1 MICDA
6 PEVLAMK
13 RLILLCAVVVLL
25 AAPALRADPADD
37 VLALA
42 RKTLAL
48 VEKSAKRPKLAAR
61 LAAIERR
68 LASEPGRGGEVL
80 AELRALRRRIILSH
94 PLLDFK
100 KLLINKRPP
109 PRSLYAHMCD
119 QYYGRHSKAGPGLT
133 VLSSWKTAPK
143 AAVLLAGK
151 LPVGSVLHPDLS
163 FDAKRVIFAFCDH
176 SEAKPS
182 GVEIPTHPTVAR
194 SGFVYNDIGQR
205 RFFIYEAT
213 LDGKTVRQLTGGPS
227 DPMTRAGGRQ
237 TVMIEDFDPCYLPDG
252 GFAFISTR
260 CQSFGRC
267 HWGRYTP
274 AYLLYRAEGDGSGIR
289 QISFGE
295 ANEWDPSVLP
305 DGRLVYARW
314 DYINRHNTWFQS
326 LWVTRPDG
334 SATEHYYGNY
344 SRNPCMTSEALA
356 VPGSHKVV
364 CTATAH
370 HFVSAGSTILIDPRK
385 GRDGMAPIERIT
397 PEVKFPETEGWG
409 LKGCY
414 TTPYPLSEDLYLVS
428 YSPQIVNWERSSGR
442 YGGTWPSVNAFGIYL
457 IDTLGG
463 RELIYRDPKVSC
475 YAPIPIRPR
484 RRPPVLP
491 TAIEPGSDLKT
502 GVFYIQDVYRSTE
515 AIEPGTIKAVRINRI
530 HLQPA
535 ADKPSIT
542 CASGQAILK
551 SIVGTVPVAPDG
563 TAAFRAPAGVPL
575 QLQVLDADGLAVMTM
590 RSSIYLQGGEVSGCV
605 GCHESRKTTPALR
618 RVPRGLKIHT
628 PTPPDGP
635 QYPGALSFA
644 RTVQP
649 VLDRYC
655 ISCHGLKPKPDGKL
669 ALIGKRTRFNAAYD
683 ALTKTRGLVK
693 IARGNG
699 ETHASKPKDYFAHAG
714 KLAGILRAGPHT
726 KHVKLDRPSYQRI
739 VDWMDLNVQYFGDYS
754 FNRPEQRPLAPE
766 SVKALRAHIA
776 EVFGPELATQPIE
789 ALINVAL
796 PTSSRILK
804 APLAISA
811 GGWGQIKTAGSFWK
825 STDAPGYRKMFKLVE
840 DSIQPLAHKD
850 IDGTCGREKCVCR
863 SCWVRKLRTARIAEG
878 RK

>member
-1 MICDA
+1 MNRKLGIVISA
-6 PEVLAMK
+6 LW
-13 RLILLCAVVVLL
+13 LVVGSGVC
-25 AAPALRADPADD
+25 RADPTDE

-42 RKTLAL
+42 RKTLAF
-48 VEKSAKRPKLAAR
+48 VEKSDKRPKLATE

-68 LASEPGRGGEVL
+68 LASASDRGGEIL
-80 AELRALRRRIILSH
+80 GQLRTLRRRIILSH
-94 PLLDFK
+94 PLLDFE

-109 PRSLYAHMCD
+109 PYSLYSHMCD
-119 QYYGRHSKAGPGLT
+119 QYYGRHSKSGPGLT
-133 VLSSWKTAPK
+133 VLSSWKTEPQ
-143 AAVLLAGK
+143 AAALLEGK

-163 FDAKRVIFAFCDH
+163 FDARKVIFAFSDH
-176 SEAKPS
+176 SEAKPP
-182 GVEIPTHPTVAR
+182 GVQIPTHPTVAK

-227 DPMTRAGGRQ
+227 DPMVRAEDRQ

-252 GFAFISTR
+252 GFAFVSTR

-274 AYLLYRAEGDGSGIR
+274 AFLLYRGEGDGSGIR

-344 SRNPCMTSEALA
+344 SKNPCMTSEALA

-385 GRDGMAPIERIT
+385 GRDGMAPVERIT
-397 PEVKFPETEGWG
+397 PEINFPETEGWG

-414 TTPYPLSEDLYLVS
+414 TTPYPLNEDLYLVS
-428 YSPQIVNWERSSGR
+428 YSPEIVKWELSKGR
-442 YGGTWPSVNAFGIYL
+442 YGGTWPSVSAFGIYL

-463 RELIYRDPKVSC
+463 RELIYRDPKMSC

-491 TAIEPGSDLKT
+491 TAAQPGSDMKT
-502 GVFYIQDVYRSTE
+502 GVFFIQDVYRSTE
-515 AIEPGTIKAVRINRI
+515 AITPGTIKAVRINRI
-530 HLQPA
+530 HSQPA
-535 ADKPSIT
+535 ADKPSLSY
-542 CASGQAILK
+542 AGSQEILK
-551 SIVGTVPVAPDG
+551 SIVGTVPVGSDG
-563 TAAFRAPAGVPL
+563 TAVFSAPAGVPL
-575 QLQVLDADGLAVMTM
+575 QLQVLDANGLAVMTM
-590 RSSIYLQGGEVSGCV
+590 RSTIYLQGGEVSGCV
-605 GCHESRKTTPALR
+605 GCHESRKTTPVLQTI
-618 RVPRGLKIHT
+618 PGGLKIHT

-669 ALIGKRTRFNAAYD
+669 SLIGKRTRFNTAYD
-683 ALTKTRGLVK
+683 ALIKAKGLVK
-693 IARGNG
+693 VARENG
-699 ETHASKPKDYFAHAG
+699 ESDASKPKDYFAHAG
-714 KLAGILRAGPHT
+714 KLASILRGPHA

-754 FNRPEQRPLAPE
+754 YNRPEQRPFAPE
-766 SVKALRAHIA
+766 GVKALRAHIA
-776 EVFGPELATQPIE
+776 EVFNPELAAQPID

-796 PTSSRILK
+796 PSASRILK

-811 GGWGQIKTAGSFWK
+811 GGWGQIKKGSWD
-825 STDAPGYRKMFKLVE
+825 STDEAGYRKMLQMVKGA
-840 DSIQPLAHKD
+840 IAPLKQAD
-850 IDGTCGREKCVCR
+850 IDGTCGRDRCICR

>member
-1 MICDA
+1 
-6 PEVLAMK
+6 MK
-13 RLILLCAVVVLL
+13 RFILLCAVVVLSL
-25 AAPALRADPADD
+25 SSSLRADSVDD

-42 RKTLAL
+42 RKTLAF

-61 LAAIERR
+61 LVAIEKR
-68 LASEPGRGGEVL
+68 LASAPDGGGEVL
-80 AELRALRRRIILSH
+80 SDLKALRRRIILSH
-94 PLLDFK
+94 PLLDFE

-109 PRSLYAHMCD
+109 PFSLYSHMCD
-119 QYYGRHSKAGPGLT
+119 QYYGRHSKSGPGLT
-133 VLSSWKTAPK
+133 VLSAWKTVPK
-143 AAVLLAGK
+143 PTVLLAGK
-151 LPVGSVLHPDLS
+151 LPIGSVLHPDLS
-163 FDAKRVIFAFCDH
+163 FDAKKVIFAFCDH
-176 SEAKPS
+176 TEAKPA
-182 GVEIPTHPTVAR
+182 GVKIPTHPTVVR
-194 SGFVYNDIGQR
+194 GGFVYKDIGQR

-213 LDGKTVRQLTGGPS
+213 LDGKTVRQLTGGPG

-252 GFAFISTR
+252 GFAFVSTR

-274 AYLLYRAEGDGSGIR
+274 AYLLYRGEGDGSGIR

-344 SRNPCMTSEALA
+344 SVNPCMNSEALA

-364 CTATAH
+364 STATAH
-370 HFVSAGSTILIDPRK
+370 HFISAGSVMLIDPRK
-385 GRDGMAPIERIT
+385 GRDGMEPVERIT

-428 YSPQIVNWERSSGR
+428 YSPEIVNWDRRKGR
-442 YGGTWPSVNAFGIYL
+442 YGGTWPSASAFGIYL

-484 RRPPVLP
+484 RKPPALPPVSQ
-491 TAIEPGSDLKT
+491 PGSGLKT
-502 GVFYIQDVYRSTE
+502 GVFMIQDVHRSTE
-515 AIEPGTIKAVRINRI
+515 KIPAGTIKAVRVNRI
-530 HLQPA
+530 HSQPA
-535 ADKPSIT
+535 ADKSLLT
-542 CASGQAILK
+542 YASSQEILK
-551 SIVGTVPVAPDG
+551 SVVGTVPVSSGG
-563 TAAFRAPAGVPL
+563 TVAFQAPACETL

-590 RSSIYLQGGEVSGCV
+590 RSSVYLQPGEVSACV
-605 GCHESRKTTPALR
+605 GCHESRKDTPVLQAI
-618 RVPRGLKIHT
+618 PGGLKIQSL
-628 PTPPDGP
+628 TPPDGP
-635 QYPGALSFA
+635 KYPGGLSFA

-649 VLDRYC
+649 VLDRHC
-655 ISCHGLKPKPDGKL
+655 ISCHGLKAKPDGKL
-669 ALIGKRTRFNAAYD
+669 SLIGRRTRFNAAYD
-683 ALTKTRGLVK
+683 ALIKTKGLVK
-693 IARGNG
+693 MAMGNG

-714 KLAGILRAGPHT
+714 KLAGILRVGKHT
-726 KHVKLDRPSYQRI
+726 RHIKLDQASFQRI

-754 FNRPEQRPLAPE
+754 YNRPEQRSFDFE
-766 SVKALRAHIA
+766 GVKALKAYVA
-776 EVFGPELATQPIE
+776 ELFGEKLSAQPIE
-789 ALINVAL
+789 ALVNVAL

-804 APLAISA
+804 APLALSA
-811 GGWGQIKTAGSFWK
+811 GGWGQIEKGAWK
-825 STDAPGYRKMFKLVE
+825 STDAPGYRKMLKLVE
-840 DSIQPLAHKD
+840 GAIAPLAHKD
-850 IDGTCGREKCVCR
+850 IDGTCGREKCACR
-863 SCWVRKLRTARIAEG
+863 SCWVRKLRTARIAQG
-878 RK
+878 GK

>member
-1 MICDA
+1 MNRR
-6 PEVLAMK
+6 LAIAISA
-13 RLILLCAVVVLL
+13 LWLVAASGVGSAAV
-25 AAPALRADPADD
+25 ADD

-48 VEKSAKRPKLAAR
+48 VEKSAKRPKLAAQ
-61 LAAIERR
+61 LAAVERR
-68 LASEPGRGGEVL
+68 LASAPGRGGEVL

-94 PLLDFK
+94 PLLDFE

-109 PRSLYAHMCD
+109 PRSLYSHMCD
-119 QYYGRHSKAGPGLT
+119 QYYGRHSKSGPGLT

-163 FDAKRVIFAFCDH
+163 FDAKRVIFAFSDH
-176 SEAKPS
+176 SEAKPA
-182 GVEIPTHPTVAR
+182 GVQIPTHPTVAK

-213 LDGKTVRQLTGGPS
+213 LDGKTVRQLTGGAS
-227 DPMTRAGGRQ
+227 DPMRRAGDRQ

-252 GFAFISTR
+252 GFAFVSTR

-274 AYLLYRAEGDGSGIR
+274 AYLLYRAGADGSGIR

-295 ANEWDPSVLP
+295 ANEWDPSVMP
-305 DGRLVYARW
+305 DGRLIYARW

-344 SRNPCMTSEALA
+344 SRNPCMTSEASA

-385 GRDGMAPIERIT
+385 GRDGLAPIERIT

-414 TTPYPLSEDLYLVS
+414 TTPYPLSEDLYLVA
-428 YSPQIVNWERSSGR
+428 YSPQIVNWELSKGR

-491 TAIEPGSDLKT
+491 AAVQPGVDLKT
-502 GVFYIQDVYRSTE
+502 GVFYLQDVYRSTE
-515 AIEPGTIKAVRINRI
+515 AITPGTIKAVRINLI

-535 ADKPSIT
+535 ADKPSLS
-542 CASGQAILK
+542 CASGQDILK
-551 SIVGTVPVAPDG
+551 SIVGTVPVGPDG
-563 TAAFRAPAGVPL
+563 TVAFSAPAGVPL
-575 QLQVLDADGLAVMTM
+575 QLQILDANGLAVMTM
-590 RSSIYLQGGEVSGCV
+590 RSVVYLQGGEISGCV
-605 GCHESRKTTPALR
+605 GCHESRKTTPVLR
-618 RVPRGLKIHT
+618 AIPSGLKIHT

-635 QYPGALSFA
+635 KYPGGLSFA

-669 ALIGKRTRFNAAYD
+669 SLTGKRTRFNAAYD
-683 ALTKTRGLVK
+683 ALIKARGLVK
-693 IARGNG
+693 VARGNG

-714 KLAGILRAGPHT
+714 KLAGILLVGPHT

-754 FNRPEQRPLAPE
+754 YNRPEQRPLAPE
-766 SVKALRAHIA
+766 GVKALRAHIA
-776 EVFGPELATQPIE
+776 EVFSPELAAQPIE

-796 PTSSRILK
+796 PSSSRILK
-804 APLAISA
+804 APLSVSA
-811 GGWGQIKTAGSFWK
+811 GGWGQIHIKKAFWK
-825 STDAPGYRKMFKLVE
+825 STGAPGYRKMVQLVKCA
-840 DSIQPLAHKD
+840 IAPLKETD
-850 IDGTCGREKCVCR
+850 INGTCGREKCACR

-878 RK
+878 GR